1 MLLDT
6 GSAVTLVH
14 KRLLD
19 RVNQGEGMSKA
30 QERVVSANGQPLGI
44 LGTCKLRIRLGGVDV
59 YHTVLVASDITQD
72 CLIGV
77 DFLAKYDCK
86 INFGM
91 SSVNVGGRE
100 VSMGNRF
107 EEGGTCERVR
117 LAETV
122 TVPGGHEMIMS
133 ADVRAISDEVTGI
146 VEPCP
151 EFFSKHSILVAR
163 IVTKPR
169 DNHVPV
175 RLLNPS
181 QDPVTIY
188 RDTTLGTFSPANVE
202 SPVEP
207 NSEVYQVKSVRGKAK
222 SSKSPKTTLTQ
233 LLNLENTDIDSSQKL
248 QLEEFLSDFEDV
260 VSKGSSDLGRTNR
273 VRHRIPTGDAAP
285 IKQSP
290 R

>member
-1 MLLDT
+1 
-6 GSAVTLVH
+6 
-14 KRLLD
+14 
-19 RVNQGEGMSKA
+19 MSKA
-30 QERVVSANGQPLGI
+30 RERVVSATGQPLGI

-77 DFLAKYDCK
+77 DFLVKYDCK
-86 INFGM
+86 INFEM

-107 EEGGTCERVR
+107 EEGWTCKQVR
-117 LAETV
+117 LAV
-122 TVPGGHEMIMS
+122 TVPGEHEMIMS
-133 ADVRAISDEVTGI
+133 ANVGAISDEVTGI
-146 VEPCP
+146 IEPCP
-151 EFFSKHSILVAR
+151 EFVSKHSILVAQ
-163 IVTKPR
+163 IVTKPQ

-207 NSEVYQVKSVRGKAK
+207 NSEVYQVKSVHGKAK
-222 SSKSPKTTLTQ
+222 SSKSPKTTLSQ
-233 LLNLENTDIDSSQKL
+233 LFHFENTDIDSLQKL
-248 QLEEFLSDFEDV
+248 QLEEFLSNFEDIV
-260 VSKGSSDLGRTNR
+260 LKGSSDLGRTNR
-273 VRHRIPTGDAAP
+273 VRHCIPTGDASSVVLGGLWGWE
-285 IKQSP
+285 ILSWDFY
-290 R
+290 RGM